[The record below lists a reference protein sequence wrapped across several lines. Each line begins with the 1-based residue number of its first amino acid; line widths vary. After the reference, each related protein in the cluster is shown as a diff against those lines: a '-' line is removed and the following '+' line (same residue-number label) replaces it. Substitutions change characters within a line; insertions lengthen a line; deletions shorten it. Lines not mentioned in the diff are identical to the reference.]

1 MITGHTFRGTAR
13 VFFSQRKKVFVVK
26 AHTYEF
32 GSYPDRIKA
41 SEAAA
46 MVNKMKEKGETV
58 EAMKKKVYIEHG
70 NKKKALRTR
79 LGIPRRDSLKSK
91 YARELQWVAG
101 HTFLKSV
108 EKIKK

>member
-1 MITGHTFRGTAR
+1 MITGHTFRGNAY
-13 VFFSQRKKVFVVK
+13 VSFQKKVFVVK
-26 AHTYEF
+26 AHRYEF
-32 GSYPDRIKA
+32 GSYPDRITA

-46 MVNKMKEKGETV
+46 LVNKMKEKGETL
-58 EAMKKKVYIEHG
+58 EAMRKKVYMEHG
-70 NKKKALRTR
+70 NKKKALRTGI
-79 LGIPRRDSLKSK
+79 GIPRRNILKTK

>member
-1 MITGHTFRGTAR
+1 MITGHTFRGTAYVLLHR
-13 VFFSQRKKVFVVK
+13 KVFVVR
-26 AHTYEF
+26 AHRYEF

-46 MVNKMKEKGETV
+46 LVNKMKEKGETV
-58 EAMKKKVYIEHG
+58 DAIKKRVYIEHG
-70 NKKKALRTR
+70 NKKKALRTTIV
-79 LGIPRRDSLKSK
+79 GPRRDSLKSK